1 MKLYIA
7 RHGETTWN
15 AQKKVSG
22 RTDVPLTEKGMEQAR
37 RLAERMSGLPIDVI
51 FASPLQRARHTAECI
66 AEKLGLPVL
75 TEERLIEQ
83 DYGIY
88 EGVDCRTQAF
98 LNNKRQFAFRYPQ
111 GESMMQVAARTYGL
125 IEELRRKYSGKNV
138 LLVCHGGV
146 IRVMKTYF
154 TDMSNEEFFHYSM
167 DNCGYLE
174 YELEDLPKSVQPETD
189 QDTAEGKSEKK
200 LSVAES
206 SETVKEKRNPEDKL
220 FDTETSVQMLKD
232 AVAEFNEERGW
243 TGLNAANLAMSINIE
258 ASELLEIFQWCDPG
272 EADEKAR
279 VTEREHFLEE
289 LADVMI
295 YCIGMANFYDVDL
308 ADCIREKMG
317 KNALKYPVQ
326 MEGEKQ
332 KGKEKI
338 KKEDTYAG
346 DPRN

>member
-15 AQKKVSG
+15 AQNKVSG
-22 RTDVPLTEKGMEQAR
+22 RTDVPLTERGIEQAR
-37 RLAERMSGLPIDVI
+37 RLAEKMSGLPVDVI
-51 FASPLQRARHTAECI
+51 FASPLQRARQTAECI

-125 IEELRRKYSGKNV
+125 IGELQRKYRGKNV

-154 TDMSNEEFFHYSM
+154 SDMNNEEFFHYSM

-174 YELEDLPKSVQPETD
+174 YELEDLPEDVQSEAD
-189 QDTAEGKSEKK
+189 QDA
-200 LSVAES
+200 
-206 SETVKEKRNPEDKL
+206 
-220 FDTETSVQMLKD
+220 ETSVQMLKD
-232 AVAEFNEERGW
+232 AVAKFNAQRGW

-295 YCIGMANFYDVDL
+295 YCIGMANSYHVDL
-308 ADCIREKMG
+308 AECIREKMR

-326 MEGEKQ
+326 TSEEKQ
-332 KGKEKI
+332 
-338 KKEDTYAG
+338 
-346 DPRN
+346 